1 MKMFGD
7 KKAMKSVSSPSAIE
21 CLVGER
27 MSIVGDVHFAG
38 GLQVEGKI
46 KGTVIADDAGDAFLK
61 ISERGQVE
69 GQVQVP
75 QAEIHGELI
84 GDMVSERLKLGST
97 ARIRG
102 NIYYKVL
109 EMAAG
114 AQVNGQMVHQDEPR
128 RQLSSPNVI
137 EGS

>member
-1 MKMFGD
+1 MFGD
-7 KKAMKSVSSPSAIE
+7 KKIMKAASSSIE
-21 CLVGER
+21 CLIGDK
-27 MSIVGDVHFAG
+27 MSIVGDVRFAG
-38 GLQVEGKI
+38 GLQLEGKI
-46 KGTVIADDAGDAFLK
+46 KGTVIAEDGSEAFLN

-69 GQVQVP
+69 GQIQVP
-75 QAEIHGELI
+75 QAEVHGELI
-84 GDMVSERLKLGST
+84 GDMVADRLKLGGS

-128 RQLSSPNVI
+128 KQLPKPDALESH
-137 EGS
+137 

>member
-1 MKMFGD
+1 MFGD
-7 KKAMKSVSSPSAIE
+7 KKTMKPSSPSAIE

-46 KGTVIADDAGDAFLK
+46 KGTVIADDASDAFLQ
-61 ISERGQVE
+61 ISDRGKVE

-75 QAEIHGELI
+75 QVEIHGELL
-84 GDMVSERLKLGST
+84 GDVTAERLKLGTT

-114 AQVNGQMVHQDEPR
+114 AQINGQMVHQDEPR
-128 RQLSSPNVI
+128 KQLSKPEN
-137 EGS
+137 GGAT

>member
-1 MKMFGD
+1 MFGD
-7 KKAMKSVSSPSAIE
+7 KKPVKSSVSPAAIE

-27 MSIVGDVHFAG
+27 MAIVGDVTFAG
-38 GLQVEGKI
+38 GLQIEGKL
-46 KGTVIADDAGDAFLK
+46 KGTLRADESSDAFVK

-69 GQVQVP
+69 GEIHAP

-84 GDMVSERLKLGST
+84 GDVVADRLQLGSN
-97 ARIRG
+97 ARVRG
-102 NIYYKVL
+102 NVFYRVL

-128 RQLSSPNVI
+128 KQLPKPDASN
-137 EGS
+137 